1 VSEADAGAARGYRVA
16 YIDREPGRV
25 EQLLE
30 AFGGAAARSLAT
42 HFDLRLVSAGLPDS
56 LTGPVRHDL
65 GWLADLADG
74 RKPFAAV
81 THCLCDAP

>member
-1 VSEADAGAARGYRVA
+1 
-16 YIDREPGRV
+16 
-25 EQLLE
+25 
-30 AFGGAAARSLAT
+30 
-42 HFDLRLVSAGLPDS
+42 
-56 LTGPVRHDL
+56 VRHDL